1 MFDRVLNTLIIRFL
15 DRLMLAINIPLL
27 NVRNIVKQLSYC
39 VDINLTAPWKRQYL
53 DRHLMEPKRNL
64 AFSTF

>member
-1 MFDRVLNTLIIRFL
+1 
-15 DRLMLAINIPLL
+15 MLAINIPLL